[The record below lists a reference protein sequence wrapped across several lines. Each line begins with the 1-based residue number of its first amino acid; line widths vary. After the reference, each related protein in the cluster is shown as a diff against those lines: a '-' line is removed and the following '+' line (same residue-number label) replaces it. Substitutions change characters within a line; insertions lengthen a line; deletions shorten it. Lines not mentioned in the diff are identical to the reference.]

1 VRLSAWTV
9 REYVA
14 ALLVLFLAQGPIAWA
29 QEPQMPPTPPGF
41 GPRQSST
48 RPAETPQAN
57 QLQTPAPAAA
67 PAQPAK
73 PALGPDSANIPLGG
87 LNLQNVSLI
96 EVVDYLARLLKINYI
111 LDKRVSGSVT
121 INTYGEVKNI
131 EPRALLDTILRINGA
146 AMVQTGDLYRIV
158 PLVDVARLPLKPSV
172 DEKPAVED
180 ERAMLNLIFL
190 KYASVEEL
198 TKLLSEFIGEG
209 ARLWA
214 YQPANL
220 LLVLDT
226 RRNISRLMDLVSMFD
241 SDVLA
246 HQRVRLFEMQYS
258 KPSDISKELEGLLK
272 SMSLSKELTTIRF
285 IPVDRINTLIAV
297 APNPGAFKEVETW
310 LAKLDVKQKVAT
322 GATNN
327 YVYRVKYGVAMALAG
342 AITMLYGGMPAYG
355 SGYGGANGFGGIGG
369 ANAMFGAS
377 YGGGMSGM
385 GYGGMGYGGM
395 GMGGGMGYGGM
406 GVGGMGYGGMGYGGM
421 GMAGG
426 GMGYG
431 GMGIQQAPVQG
442 GGGVNGLTA
451 NPMGGAGGDMTG
463 SYVGNSQGFWGNF
476 KGPRVVPNPFDNTL
490 IIQSTPQE
498 YESILS
504 LLKDLDVPPR
514 QVLIEAK
521 IYEVEL
527 SGAFSNG
534 VEAYFR
540 SKGSNFG
547 GRPFPGTSVA
557 AGLTDTA
564 TGIATMGTV
573 IGASKELLV
582 FLNTQEVVNRS
593 RVLSAP
599 SIIATD
605 SIPATINVGVDVPTL
620 TSQAVTGATSGGSS
634 VFANTVSNRSTG
646 VTLNITARISPSG
659 IVTLFINQEVSAPGP
674 PPTGGIQSPSFNR
687 KSVQTQVTLQ
697 DGDTI
702 AIGGIISENSGI
714 SQKGIPG
721 LIRIPYI
728 GWIFGQVATNKARN
742 ELIIFMTPRVI
753 YDTNELRD
761 ASEELKSRMRKL
773 QPYVKE

>member
-1 VRLSAWTV
+1 M
-9 REYVA
+9 
-14 ALLVLFLAQGPIAWA
+14 GPTA
-29 QEPQMPPTPPGF
+29 
-41 GPRQSST
+41 
-48 RPAETPQAN
+48 
-57 QLQTPAPAAA
+57 
-67 PAQPAK
+67 
-73 PALGPDSANIPLGG
+73 ANIPLGG

-96 EVVDYLARLLKINYI
+96 EVVDYLARMLKINYI

-121 INTYGEVKNI
+121 INTYGEVKSI
-131 EPRALLDTILRINGA
+131 EPRALLDTILRINGF
-146 AMVQTGDLYRIV
+146 AMVQTGDIYRIV
-158 PLVDVARLPLKPSV
+158 PLADVSRLPLRPNV

-190 KYASVEEL
+190 KYAAVDEL
-198 TKLLSEFIGEG
+198 TKLLGEFIGEG
-209 ARLWA
+209 ARLWS
-214 YQPANL
+214 YPPANL

-226 RRNISRLMDLVSMFD
+226 RRNISRLMELVAMFD
-241 SDVLA
+241 SDILA

-258 KPSDISKELEGLLK
+258 KPSDIAKELEGLLK
-272 SMSLSKELTTIRF
+272 SMSLSKDLTTIRF

-297 APNPGAFKEVETW
+297 APNPGAFKEVESW
-310 LAKLDVKQKVAT
+310 LTKLDVKQRAAT

-327 YVYRVKYGVAMALAG
+327 YVYRVKYGVAMALAS
-342 AITMLYGGMPAYG
+342 AITMLYGGYPAYG

-385 GYGGMGYGGM
+385 GGGSMGFGGGGMGFG
-395 GMGGGMGYGGM
+395 GGGMGYGG
-406 GVGGMGYGGMGYGGM
+406 GGMGYGGMGYGGM
-421 GMAGG
+421 GGQM
-426 GMGYG
+426 M
-431 GMGIQQAPVQG
+431 P
-442 GGGVNGLTA
+442 GGGVGLGLTGA
-451 NPMGGAGGDMTG
+451 TATPMSGGGVGGDMTG
-463 SYVGNSQGFWGNF
+463 AYVGSSQGFWGNF

-498 YESILS
+498 YESIVN
-504 LLKDLDVPPR
+504 LLRDLDVPPR

-527 SGAFSNG
+527 TGAFANG

-540 SKGSNFG
+540 TKGSTFG
-547 GRPFPGTSVA
+547 GKPYPGSAVNA
-557 AGLTDTA
+557 ALTETA
-564 TGIATMGTV
+564 STIATMGTL
-573 IGASKELLV
+573 IGSSRELLL
-582 FLNTQEVVNRS
+582 FLNTQESTSRS

-599 SIIATD
+599 SLLATD

-620 TSQAVTGATSGGSS
+620 TSQGVTGATSAGNS

-674 PPTGGIQSPSFNR
+674 PPTGGIQSPTFNR

-702 AIGGIISENSGI
+702 AIGGIISENFGV
-714 SQKGIPG
+714 SQKGIAG
-721 LIRIPYI
+721 LIRIPFI
-728 GWIFGQVATNKARN
+728 GGIFGQVSTNKARS

-753 YDTNELRD
+753 YDTNEIRD
-761 ASEELKSRMRKL
+761 ASDELKSRFRKL
-773 QPYVKE
+773 QSHIKE